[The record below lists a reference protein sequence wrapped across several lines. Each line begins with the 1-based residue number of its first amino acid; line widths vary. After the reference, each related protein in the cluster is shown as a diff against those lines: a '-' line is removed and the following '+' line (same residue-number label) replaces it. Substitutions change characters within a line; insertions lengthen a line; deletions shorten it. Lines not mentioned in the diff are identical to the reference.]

1 MTNATL
7 FSVVDLVRDLV
18 EDIIQDGN
26 MYNKKSHRELL
37 QVLVLSECGGL
48 ELLLPCVKGGQCN
61 LDFWATFDQCYLVKT
76 TEKLVEITKFLFFN
90 Q

>member
-37 QVLVLSECGGL
+37 QVLVLSEISKCGGL
-48 ELLLPCVKGGQCN
+48 ELQPPCVKGSQCN
-61 LDFWATFDQCYLVKT
+61 LDFWATLFRLV
-76 TEKLVEITKFLFFN
+76 IFN
-90 Q
+90 QSVFSVY